1 MENSQ
6 NSFSVPRWL
15 LEMGCSGTWGQHV
28 GGNGVLSLATS
39 IQGSPK
45 DNFLRKYQDLLAR
58 QIFFK
63 IWRRCGF
70 NNKKKTA
77 LLVNLLN

>member
-15 LEMGCSGTWGQHV
+15 LEMGCSGTWG
-28 GGNGVLSLATS
+28 
-39 IQGSPK
+39 
-45 DNFLRKYQDLLAR
+45 NFLFHQRTISSENTKTCWPDKMFKKYGGDAVL
-58 QIFFK
+58 I
-63 IWRRCGF
+63 I
-70 NNKKKTA
+70 KKTPA